1 VGAITVSRSSS
12 MRGMGAA
19 LAVVLMAALVG
30 IGTIAFGPLIVLAI
44 VGLLGLAFIV
54 ARPEYGIA
62 MFLSTFLMT
71 YPEALQGSGF
81 LTINNVLG
89 GVFLVLLTYKVY
101 REEDWWFLWRPELH
115 LLTFVVVVY
124 WLSAQINGPDT
135 ELVGLLGG
143 SAALEHTS
151 GTFRTFVTRVL
162 FTLFFINFIRAPA
175 HVRMIYILAI
185 AFMVVSAFTGMYG
198 VLKGGGMYGYR
209 ATTEAAVISSAFNPN
224 RLAMFSI
231 IAIGGLW
238 YFMQSL
244 RSVWLRLLIIPTVV
258 VLALVVFMTA
268 SRSGLLGLGVA
279 VVTILIDQRVSLN
292 TIVTLALGGLLL
304 LVAIYQFVPEK
315 SLERLTTL
323 PGTAQAETGLG
334 AGSLERRQYTWQIAW
349 ELVRESPFLG
359 VGMGNWEVARYLKD
373 PTQSTAAPHSSYL
386 LVLVE
391 GGIFCLA
398 GFLLVL
404 WQTWQNLRVCDRH
417 MRDATFPLAHLLWI
431 VKSCQVSFVVL
442 IFFSIFADLWQ
453 LVILFWLVGLGI
465 VMRRMVEQAVFE
477 QSLAA

>member
-1 VGAITVSRSSS
+1 MDAITANQSPAL
-12 MRGMGAA
+12 RGSGPA
-19 LAVVLMAALVG
+19 LAAIVVAALVG
-30 IGTIAFGPLIVLAI
+30 VGTIVFGPLIVLPI
-44 VGLLGLAFIV
+44 VGLIGVAFIV

-89 GVFLVLLTYKVY
+89 GIFLVLLAYKVY

-115 LLTFVVVVY
+115 LLAFVVIVY

-135 ELVGLLGG
+135 ELVALLGG
-143 SAALEHTS
+143 GTEHTS
-151 GTFRTFVTRVL
+151 GTFRTFVNRVL
-162 FTLFFINFIRAPA
+162 FTLFFINFIRAPE
-175 HVRMIYILAI
+175 HVRMIYMLAI
-185 AFMVVSAFTGMYG
+185 AFMVVSALTGMYG
-198 VLKGGGMYGYR
+198 VLTGGGMYGYR
-209 ATTEAAVISSAFNPN
+209 ATTQAAVISSAFNPN

-244 RSVWLRLLIIPTVV
+244 RHAPLRLLIMPTLV
-258 VLALVVFMTA
+258 VLSLVVFMTA

-292 TIVTLALGGLLL
+292 TVFTLALGGLLL
-304 LVAIYQFVPEK
+304 MMAVFQFVPEK

-323 PGTAQAETGLG
+323 PGTATAETGLG
-334 AGSLERRQYTWQIAW
+334 ASSLERRQYTWEIAW
-349 ELVRESPFLG
+349 ELARESPFLG
-359 VGMGNWEVARYLKD
+359 VGMGNWEVARFLKD

-398 GFLLVL
+398 GFFLVL
-404 WQTWQNLRVCDRH
+404 WQTWRNLRVCDFH
-417 MRDATFPLAHLLWI
+417 MRDPSFPLADLLWI
-431 VKSCQVSFVVL
+431 VKSCEVSFVVL

-465 VMRRMVEQAVFE
+465 VIRRMVEQAVFE
-477 QSLAA
+477 QSLTV

>member
-1 VGAITVSRSSS
+1 MDAIAANQSPS
-12 MRGMGAA
+12 MRGLGPA
-19 LAVVLMAALVG
+19 LAVAGVAALVG
-30 IGTIAFGPLIVLAI
+30 IGTIAFGPLVVLAI
-44 VGLLGLAFIV
+44 VGLLVVVLIV

-62 MFLSTFLMT
+62 LFLSTFLMT

-81 LTINNVLG
+81 LTINNGLG
-89 GVFLVLLTYKVY
+89 GIFLVLLTYKVY

-115 LLTFVVVVY
+115 LLAFVVIVY
-124 WLSAQINGPDT
+124 WLSAEINGPDPG
-135 ELVGLLGG
+135 LVSLLG
-143 SAALEHTS
+143 AATEHTS
-151 GTFRTFVTRVL
+151 GTFRTFVSRVL
-162 FTLFFINFIRAPA
+162 FTLFFINFIRAPD
-175 HVRMIYILAI
+175 HVRMIYMLAI
-185 AFMVVSAFTGMYG
+185 IFMVVSAVTGMYG

-244 RSVWLRLLIIPTVV
+244 RHATLRLLILPTLV

-279 VVTILIDQRVSLN
+279 GVVILIDQRVSLN
-292 TIVTLALGGLLL
+292 TILTLALGGLLL
-304 LVAIYQFVPEK
+304 MVAVFQFVPEK
-315 SLERLTTL
+315 SLERLTTM

-334 AGSLERRQYTWQIAW
+334 ASSLERRQYTWGIAW
-349 ELVRESPFLG
+349 QLVQESPFLG
-359 VGMGNWEVARYLKD
+359 VGMGNWEVARFLRD

-391 GGIFCLA
+391 GGVFCLA

-404 WQTWQNLRVCDRH
+404 WQTWQNLRVCELH
-417 MRDATFPLAHLLWI
+417 MRDPSFPLANVLWI
-431 VKSCQVSFVVL
+431 VKSCKVTFFVL
-442 IFFSIFADLWQ
+442 IFFSAFADLWQ

-477 QSLAA
+477 HSLAV

>member
-1 VGAITVSRSSS
+1 MDAITANRSPAT
-12 MRGMGAA
+12 RGMGPG
-19 LAVVLMAALVG
+19 LAVVVVAALVG
-30 IGTIAFGPLIVLAI
+30 IGTIAFGSLILLAI
-44 VGLLGLAFIV
+44 VGLLGAALIV

-62 MFLSTFLMT
+62 LFLSTFLMT
-71 YPEALQGSGF
+71 YPEALQGSGY

-89 GVFLVLLTYKVY
+89 ALFLVLLTYKVY

-115 LLTFVVVVY
+115 LLAFVVVVY
-124 WLSAQINGPDT
+124 WLSELINAPDPAQ
-135 ELVGLLGG
+135 VSLLGVV
-143 SAALEHTS
+143 EHT
-151 GTFRTFVTRVL
+151 GTFRTFVNRVL
-162 FTLFFINFIRAPA
+162 FTLFFINFIRAPE
-175 HVRMIYILAI
+175 HVRMIYMLAI

-198 VLKGGGMYGYR
+198 VLTGGGRYGYR
-209 ATTEAAVISSAFNPN
+209 ATTEAAIISGAVNPN

-244 RSVWLRLLIIPTVV
+244 RAMLRLLIMPTLV

-279 VVTILIDQRVSLN
+279 VLTILIDQRVSLN
-292 TIVTLALGGLLL
+292 TVLTFALGGLLL
-304 LVAIYQFVPEK
+304 MMAVVQFVPEK

-323 PGTAQAETGLG
+323 PGTAAARTGLG
-334 AGSLERRQYTWQIAW
+334 AGSLERRQYTWEIAW
-349 ELVRESPFLG
+349 ELARESPFVG
-359 VGMGNWEVARYLKD
+359 VGMGNWEIARFLKD
-373 PTQSTAAPHSSYL
+373 PTQSTGAPHSSYL

-398 GFLLVL
+398 GFLLLL
-404 WQTWQNLRVCDRH
+404 WQTWQNLRVCDLH
-417 MRDATFPLAHLLWI
+417 MRDPSFPLADLLWI
-431 VKSCQVSFVVL
+431 VKSCEVSFVVL

-465 VMRRMVEQAVFE
+465 VMRRMVEQGVFE
-477 QSLAA
+477 QSLAV